1 MSDCAYQCISLRLPG
16 RLFLFVVSGSRRL
29 FVTTPPKSYATTQ
42 CNDINQSQLT
52 VAVSTTCYITK
63 TIWTFTQNNN
73 YFRRQHDND
82 QIHACCIKGDLSL
95 HKTRKQWKE
104 FIHCYI
110 SSYREGHNHYHYR
123 FMALFLGPPGWAGAR
138 RELLDFMVQGKIDR
152 GRHTDHPAGRHFIRT
167 NQCPLP
173 PSLHIFHGPDAL
185 PDAQPTASKHWRQ
198 RGTQV
203 YRLTSDDVKKSINRT
218 ANSCRRFPN
227 SQTQECWSRA
237 ALETQIR
244 DLLSSECLALPRQP
258 SADR

>member
-73 YFRRQHDND
+73 YYRRQHDND

-110 SSYREGHNHYHYR
+110 SSYREGHNHTTTILWPFFR
-123 FMALFLGPPGWAGAR
+123 
-138 RELLDFMVQGKIDR
+138 
-152 GRHTDHPAGRHFIRT
+152 DHPGDPVPEENFWT
-167 NQCPLP
+167 LWCK
-173 PSLHIFHGPDAL
+173 G
-185 PDAQPTASKHWRQ
+185 
-198 RGTQV
+198 
-203 YRLTSDDVKKSINRT
+203 RLTEADTLTIRLGATSSGQTSAHFHHPSIFFMGRT
-218 ANSCRRFPN
+218 PFLMPN
-227 SQTQECWSRA
+227 QQ
-237 ALETQIR
+237 
-244 DLLSSECLALPRQP
+244 RQ
-258 SADR
+258 STEGKEGHKFIG